1 MVSANVCIGIGVLL
15 PFLGAYIKRQL
26 DHKMAARELFVEQG
40 ITFLVG
46 AIFGTGLLVA
56 GMVRRSNI
64 LGFLG
69 LGTNWNPSLLFV
81 LGCGVLINLVTFNYM
96 LRVK

>member
-1 MVSANVCIGIGVLL
+1 MASANVCIGIGVLL
-15 PFLGAYIKRQL
+15 PFLGAYIKRQV
-26 DHKMAARELFVEQG
+26 DEKTTVWELFVEQG
-40 ITFLVG
+40 ITFVVG
-46 AIFGTGLLVA
+46 VTFGAGLLVA

-69 LGTNWNPSLLFV
+69 LGTDWNPSLLFV
-81 LGCGVLINLVTFNYM
+81 LGCGVLINLFTFNYM

>member
-1 MVSANVCIGIGVLL
+1 MVSANICIGIGVLL
-15 PFLGAYIKRQL
+15 PFLGAYIKRQV
-26 DHKMAARELFVEQG
+26 DEKFTAWEMFVEQG
-40 ITFLVG
+40 ITFVVG
-46 AIFGTGLLVA
+46 ITFGAGLLVA

-69 LGTNWNPSLLFV
+69 LGTDWNPSLIFV
-81 LGCGVLINLVTFNYM
+81 LGCGVIINLVTFNYM

>member
-1 MVSANVCIGIGVLL
+1 MKGKELAIE
-15 PFLGAYIKRQL
+15 QL
-26 DHKMAARELFVEQG
+26 

-46 AIFGTGLLVA
+46 VLFGVGLLVA

-69 LGTNWNPSLLFV
+69 LGSNWNPSLLLV
-81 LGCGVLINLVTFNYM
+81 LGCGVCFNLITFNYM
-96 LRVK
+96 LRIK